1 MCRTAP
7 SRPVAFSEM
16 TDIETIA
23 TAGFAVANLGLL
35 TGIFFRLGTL
45 HADVTNLKDRIEHV
59 EERLEKD

>member
-1 MCRTAP
+1 
-7 SRPVAFSEM
+7 M